1 MLKNFWNNSGSY
13 AKGIVAVTGAVVTA
27 LVPVYGSKSWFIG
40 LAAGVGALNTILV
53 VNQKRT
59 P

>member
-1 MLKNFWNNSGSY
+1 MKDLWNNSGTY

-27 LVPVYGSKSWFIG
+27 LVPAYGGKTWFVA
-40 LAAGVGALNTILV
+40 LAAGVAALNTILV
-53 VNQKRT
+53 VNVKRQ